1 MNQTSTLT
9 GQCVAEFLGT
19 GLLIFFGAGCVAAL
33 RRRGQLWSVG
43 DQYYLGPWRRHGH
56 LPDGRCLRRA
66 P

>member
-33 RRRGQLWSVG
+33 RVAGASFGQWEIG
-43 DQYYLGPWRRHGH
+43 DHCPVAVRLF
-56 LPDGRCLRRA
+56 
-66 P
+66 